1 MPDVDVIVTPEPPT
15 PEPTDNLRDA
25 LLMEMRR
32 MIDEL
37 KEEME
42 SLRSADREQ
51 DNERWLQV
59 DKHLELIER
68 VDEIEARVNGTY
80 AMLAELADEWDAE
93 QAEVETT
100 DTADTVIEPGI
111 KTDVETPPMVTPPD
125 EESSYTKGLWL

>member
-1 MPDVDVIVTPEPPT
+1 MPDVDVTVTPDTPT
-15 PEPTDNLRDA
+15 PVPTDNLRDM
-25 LLMEMRR
+25 LLLEMRR

-51 DNERWLQV
+51 NNERWMQM

-80 AMLAELADEWDAE
+80 AMLADLADEWDNE
-93 QAEVETT
+93 PDEEKTSETL
-100 DTADTVIEPGI
+100 IEPGI
-111 KTDVETPPMVTPPD
+111 KTDVETPPVVSPPT
-125 EESSYTKGLWL
+125 EESGYTKGMWL

>member
-1 MPDVDVIVTPEPPT
+1 MPDVDVTVTPDTPM
-15 PEPTDNLRDA
+15 PEPTDNLRDM
-25 LLMEMRR
+25 LLLEMRR

-51 DNERWLQV
+51 NNERWMQM

-80 AMLAELADEWDAE
+80 AMLADLADEWDNE
-93 QAEVETT
+93 PDEEETSET
-100 DTADTVIEPGI
+100 LIESGI
-111 KTDVETPPMVTPPD
+111 KTDVETPPVVTPPT
-125 EESSYTKGLWL
+125 EESGYTKGMWL